1 MIGTFNGQEII
12 RSFVTDATDV
22 DYLCDLI
29 YAHWAE
35 LDSGAIDYQEYRNEI
50 LRTIPERLYDPV
62 DLFFR
67 EWPGCAKPLPQTLAF
82 VRELKERGIPV
93 YLLSNAPTYFADYMK
108 DHEILK
114 PFDGILFSAPI
125 HMAKPDQEIYK
136 YFFRKFP
143 DPFLPCEK
151 RSVRKLG
158 LVNPFSYNL
167 QSKVGALERRYRPG
181 NSPALFQFPD
191 KCKRLW
197 QWLCTARPFTE
208 EKIHGI
214 IKPFGNRTQNFISI
228 LPDNRSPAPPRPVC
242 T

>member
-1 MIGTFNGQEII
+1 MKYKNIVFDFGNVIGTFNGREII
-12 RSFVTDATDV
+12 RSFVTDETDV

-125 HMAKPDQEIYK
+125 HMAKPDQEIYE
-136 YFFRKFP
+136 YFFRKF
-143 DPFLPCEK
+143 DL
-151 RSVRKLG
+151 
-158 LVNPFSYNL
+158 NPSECFFIDDL
-167 QSKVGALERRYRPG
+167 
-181 NSPALFQFPD
+181 
-191 KCKRLW
+191 
-197 QWLCTARPFTE
+197 
-208 EKIHGI
+208 EKISRER
-214 IKPFGNRTQNFISI
+214 KMPVWTESSLPVIS
-228 LPDNRSPAPPRPVC
+228 RQ
-242 T
+242 

>member
-1 MIGTFNGQEII
+1 MHT
-12 RSFVTDATDV
+12 
-22 DYLCDLI
+22 
-29 YAHWAE
+29 AE

-125 HMAKPDQEIYK
+125 HMAKPDQEIYE
-136 YFFRKFP
+136 YFFRKF
-143 DPFLPCEK
+143 DL
-151 RSVRKLG
+151 
-158 LVNPFSYNL
+158 NPSECFFIDDL
-167 QSKVGALERRYRPG
+167 
-181 NSPALFQFPD
+181 
-191 KCKRLW
+191 
-197 QWLCTARPFTE
+197 
-208 EKIHGI
+208 EKISRER
-214 IKPFGNRTQNFISI
+214 KMPVWTESSLPVIS
-228 LPDNRSPAPPRPVC
+228 RQ
-242 T
+242 